1 MTQPRAGFLLTRHWR
16 DTPQGTELSF
26 WLATDDGPLQVTL
39 PPQESVA
46 FIPEAQR
53 AQAERLLQGEKGLRF
68 APLALKDFHRQ
79 PIVGL
84 YCRAHRQL
92 MRLEKMLRD
101 SGVTVYEGDIRPPE
115 RYLMERFI
123 TAPVWVE
130 GETRG
135 SQLVNARNGCRWISK
150 PAATASCTA
159 SVWKAAASG
168 WSTCWAPNRK
178 RRQMSTSSW
187 SSSPAVPCCWK
198 SLTPGL
204 PNTTPTC

>member
-1 MTQPRAGFLLTRHWR
+1 MKPGYNQAWFFIGENTRDPATSRIFTHPSLA

-46 FIPEAQR
+46 FIPEASGRRLNGCCRGR
-53 AQAERLLQGEKGLRF
+53 ACF

-79 PIVGL
+79 PIVGP

-130 GETRG
+130 GETR
-135 SQLVNARNGCRWISK
+135 ARS
-150 PAATASCTA
+150 
-159 SVWKAAASG
+159 
-168 WSTCWAPNRK
+168 WSTHA
-178 RRQMSTSSW
+178 
-187 SSSPAVPCCWK
+187 
-198 SLTPGL
+198 
-204 PNTTPTC
+204 